1 MPAIEIEAL
10 RFGWRPRDPPCLD
23 IAQLS
28 IEGGERV
35 FMHGAS
41 GSGKSTLLGLI
52 AGVMTPQSGVVRL
65 LGASIGQQSARW
77 RDRFRVDHVGLIF
90 QQFNLVPYLSAE
102 ENVLLPCCFSTR
114 RRSRAS
120 CTALELLDR
129 VGLAGPL
136 LRRPVT
142 ELSVGQ
148 QQRVAAARAL
158 IGRPELLIADEPTSA
173 LDADRQRDFLA
184 LLLDQAKAN
193 GSTLVF
199 VSHDRRLAT
208 LFDRE
213 LSLASINRAYRAMP
227 DVADVPGH
235 PAVPEGPD
243 VPGVPGV
250 DQGKAA
256 AARGEAAWR
265 R

>member
-1 MPAIEIEAL
+1 MGTPAIEIEGL
-10 RFGWRPRDPPCLD
+10 RFRWRSRDPMCLD
-23 IAQLS
+23 IEHLS
-28 IEGGERV
+28 IDGGERV

-52 AGVMTPQSGVVRL
+52 AGVMTPQAGVIRV
-65 LGASIGQQSARW
+65 LGTSMGQQSSRW

-102 ENVLLPCCFSTR
+102 ENVLLPCRFSAR
-114 RRSRAS
+114 RRARAS

-193 GSTLVF
+193 ESTLVF

-213 LSLASINRAYRAMP
+213 LSLASIDRAHAGLPDAP
-227 DVADVPGH
+227 DVVADGT
-235 PAVPEGPD
+235 
-243 VPGVPGV
+243 
-250 DQGKAA
+250 AA
-256 AARGEAAWR
+256 APRGEAAWR